1 MNKVTVAVLFGGV
14 SSEHEVSLLSAK
26 SVIDNIPRDRYDVLM
41 LGITKEGRWL
51 LFSGDT
57 AALPDGSWEQDAGNV
72 EAFLSPDAT
81 MRGII
86 KKANGAVIPVDVVFP
101 VLHGANGEDGTMQG
115 LLTLARIP
123 FVGCGCASSAVCMDK
138 MFQKCVLDAAGIRQ
152 AKWTY
157 ADIGEY
163 RQEPGALLDRVEESL
178 GYPVFVKPANAGS
191 SVGISKAHDRAELES
206 AVEKAAVHDRKLVF
220 EETVVGQEIECAV
233 LGNGDPFI
241 SCCGEILPCNEF
253 YDYDAK
259 YLAGK
264 TGLAIPAHLSEEKAL
279 EVRQTAKM
287 AYLLLGCS
295 GLTRMDFFVRS
306 SDGAVLLNEPNTIP
320 GFTAISM
327 YPKLFA
333 ASGISY
339 KELLDRL
346 MMLALE
352 KAGAVKQPSAV

>member
-1 MNKVTVAVLFGGV
+1 MNKPTVAVLFGGV

-26 SVIDNIPRDRYDVLM
+26 SVVDNIPRDRYDILM
-41 LGITKEGRWL
+41 LGITKKGRWL
-51 LFSGDT
+51 LFGGES
-57 AALPDGSWEQDAGNV
+57 ASLPDGSWENDARNV
-72 EAFLSPDAT
+72 EAFISPDAT
-81 MRGII
+81 VRGIV
-86 KKANGAVIPVDVVFP
+86 KKTSGETVRLDAVFP
-101 VLHGANGEDGTMQG
+101 VLHGANGEDGTIQG
-115 LLTLARIP
+115 LLTLAQLP

-138 MFQKCVLDAAGIRQ
+138 MFQKCILDAAGIRQ

-157 ADIGEY
+157 TDIGAY
-163 RQEPGALLDRVEESL
+163 RCEPEALFDRIEAAL
-178 GYPVFVKPANAGS
+178 GYPIFVKPANSGS
-191 SVGISKAHDRAELES
+191 SVGISKAHDRAELGR
-206 AVEKAAVHDRKLVF
+206 AVETAAAHDRKIIF

-233 LGNGDPFI
+233 LGNSEPVV

-264 TGLAIPAHLSEEKAL
+264 TGLAIPARLPEEKAL
-279 EVRQTAKM
+279 EVRRTAE
-287 AYLLLGCS
+287 AAFALLGCS
-295 GLTRMDFFVRS
+295 GLTRMDFFVRE

-339 KELLDRL
+339 PELLDRL
-346 MMLALE
+346 LTLALE
-352 KAGAVKQPSAV
+352 KAPVA